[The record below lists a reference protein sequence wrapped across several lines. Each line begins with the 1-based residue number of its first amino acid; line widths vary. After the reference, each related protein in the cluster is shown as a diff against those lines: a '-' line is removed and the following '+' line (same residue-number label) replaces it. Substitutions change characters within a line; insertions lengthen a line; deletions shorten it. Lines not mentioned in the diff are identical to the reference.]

1 MMPRLDRELIGLFA
15 LVWVLWLVAIV
26 MAPPA

>member
-15 LVWVLWLVAIV
+15 LVGVLWLVAIV